1 MFAALIDD
9 LTGSSIDELD
19 TALAA
24 AKARRDAADL
34 DIAAITAIVDA
45 RQLFHDA
52 GHHSTNGYLKSRLN
66 CSPAEARRIRGRARL
81 CNLHPEV
88 GDLLGASRIGVGQL
102 DLLADVARH
111 PVAGERFAEFA
122 SLLCEQAEQLD
133 YTDFA
138 VAVAHFKAMADPDG
152 SFNDQAFHED
162 HRTASVNVTGGAVN
176 VHASGGDPIR
186 AVEMKQVF
194 DLACQAE
201 FQRDCAA
208 RRDLHGDGRA
218 RASTARGV
226 PSIAGST
233 PCTRSSC
240 TTSPPPV
247 GGTRPEPLVNI
258 IIDSTTALDVLA
270 RHGLLDLDTSHDAD
284 ATGPVDP
291 SRHRCAT
298 STGVAIH
305 PDEALKAMIRG
316 SIRRV
321 IVDAHDVVINL
332 GRTQRLFTGKARHAA
347 QLLTV
352 HCGYRGCD
360 VPAQFCDID
369 HINEWSA
376 HGGDTN
382 QNNAL
387 PLCGTHDRWKHRQRL
402 RGKRDRTGR
411 IHLIK
416 PDGTVIKPLGAHD
429 PTWAEREP
437 EPDWTEPDRN
447 QTEPNRAE
455 SDRDQTDRTWAE
467 PDRGHAE
474 PHGAE
479 PDPLLEADLTAQP
492 RSIAEL
498 DPETEPAFPPSSM
511 PAPERRTMTWA
522 EFTRSLPATQPRRCT
537 PPSPDAL
544 VTIIGFGVSFG

>member
-34 DIAAITAIVDA
+34 EIAAITAIVDA

-52 GHHSTNGYLKSRLN
+52 GHHSTNSYLKSRLN

-81 CNLHPEV
+81 CNLHPEI

-102 DLLADVARH
+102 DLLADASRH

-122 SLLCEQAEQLD
+122 PLLSEQAEQLD

-186 AVEMKQVF
+186 AVEMKQAF

-208 RRDLHGDGRA
+208 RRDLHGDDALAHPLPRSA
-218 RASTARGV
+218 EHRGFDAMYE
-226 PSIAGST
+226 IFIHYI
-233 PCTRSSC
+233 
-240 TTSPPPV
+240 TTQP
-247 GGTRPEPLVNI
+247 GGARPEPLVNI

-270 RHGLLDLDTSHDAD
+270 RHGLLDLDTSHESDGSRMSSFDGRVAE
-284 ATGPVDP
+284 TVVDP
-291 SRHRCAT
+291 SRRRCAT

-305 PDEALKAMIRG
+305 PDEALKAMISG

-376 HGGDTN
+376 DGGDTN
-382 QNNAL
+382 QTNAL

-429 PTWAEREP
+429 PTWAEPDCVP
-437 EPDWTEPDRN
+437 EPTSGRRS
-447 QTEPNRAE
+447 T
-455 SDRDQTDRTWAE
+455 
-467 PDRGHAE
+467 GHDAYN
-474 PHGAE
+474 PG
-479 PDPLLEADLTAQP
+479 
-492 RSIAEL
+492 IGG
-498 DPETEPAFPPSSM
+498 
-511 PAPERRTMTWA
+511 PAPYARPQRSSSAHRMHVIPHAPSVARLPHRT
-522 EFTRSLPATQPRRCT
+522 E
-537 PPSPDAL
+537 
-544 VTIIGFGVSFG
+544 G